1 MNQDIW
7 SSFLLFICRFQ
18 ILVPL
23 GFLSGLVSI
32 KVRSTCLALERVRNA
47 GCSESLTG
55 LPSPFS
61 LALLFSPEVD
71 FFFFFLFLFSS
82 RVIQLVLSS
91 DLFVRQHSPWTPYLF
106 PFFATQ
112 LCKNASLRWV
122 RRSGLFWMN
131 HQLI

>member
-1 MNQDIW
+1 MNP
-7 SSFLLFICRFQ
+7 FLLFICRFQ

-32 KVRSTCLALERVRNA
+32 KVRSACLALERVRSA

-71 FFFFFLFLFSS
+71 FSFSFSFLAPGLSNLFCLQTS
-82 RVIQLVLSS
+82 LEGNN
-91 DLFVRQHSPWTPYLF
+91 SPWTPYLF

-112 LCKNASLRWV
+112 LCKNASLWWV